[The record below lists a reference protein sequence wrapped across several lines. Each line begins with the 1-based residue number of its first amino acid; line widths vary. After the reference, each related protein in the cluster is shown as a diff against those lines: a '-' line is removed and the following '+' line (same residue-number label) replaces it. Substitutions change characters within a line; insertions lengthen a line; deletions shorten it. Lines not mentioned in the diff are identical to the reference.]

1 MGTAMLEKQIEAK
14 VCDYAKTRNVL
25 VYKFTSPNRAAV
37 PDRLFI
43 TGDGRCFF
51 IEFKRAGQKPT
62 AAQEREHH
70 RIRSNKVNV
79 FVVDNVENGM
89 MVIDLM
95 VGHADT

>member
-1 MGTAMLEKQIEAK
+1 MLEKQIEAK

-25 VYKFTSPNRAAV
+25 VYKFTSPGRAAV

-43 TGDGRCFF
+43 TSDGRCFF

-62 AAQEREHH
+62 APQEREHH
-70 RIRSNKVNV
+70 RLRAHKMNV

-95 VGHADT
+95 VGELRV